1 MKGNFEQKHCGS
13 PERVWCQSRVGRRR
27 RRRQCSGVIPVP
39 LPQCLPGYLGS
50 VGSQGRC
57 YGPSYLDWARAGGG
71 FPTKQPF
78 CCCCRGWFL
87 PLYPHLPL
95 QRHAMPGFPALL
107 TACVVYAYISTN
119 TVKCLL
125 SRRVLTI
132 DVCVYVCASILTAF
146 LGSGVLFYCSE
157 DTLLYNVYI
166 F

>member
-1 MKGNFEQKHCGS
+1 MQRGNSRATAPGPAWVPGLRRDVTDPPTWAGPEQEVAFLRNS
-13 PERVWCQSRVGRRR
+13 LFVVVVGAD
-27 RRRQCSGVIPVP
+27 S
-39 LPQCLPGYLGS
+39 
-50 VGSQGRC
+50 
-57 YGPSYLDWARAGGG
+57 
-71 FPTKQPF
+71 
-78 CCCCRGWFL
+78 
-87 PLYPHLPL
+87 PHLPL
-95 QRHAMPGFPALL
+95 KCHAMPGFPALL
-107 TACVVYAYISTN
+107 TACVVYASVSTN

>member
-1 MKGNFEQKHCGS
+1 MQ
-13 PERVWCQSRVGRRR
+13 
-27 RRRQCSGVIPVP
+27 
-39 LPQCLPGYLGS
+39 
-50 VGSQGRC
+50 
-57 YGPSYLDWARAGGG
+57 
-71 FPTKQPF
+71 
-78 CCCCRGWFL
+78 
-87 PLYPHLPL
+87 
-95 QRHAMPGFPALL
+95 GFPALF

-132 DVCVYVCASILTAF
+132 NVCVYACVSILTAF